1 MQDFNLNCENNLNL
15 IEEEDKFINNSKSS
29 KEQQNEQIKE
39 FELELFF
46 YNNIYGNDE
55 KNPNKAEQ
63 TKEYTEKETLTIDLP
78 ITKKIN
84 EEFNSV
90 EDEGDNDF
98 YFTIGDLV
106 DNLKKKGY
114 PLISTSELY
123 IFIDSIN
130 EYTHVTNKNNFITL
144 SMLENNKIK
153 LKIKNNLAN
162 SLLENSFLLMKK
174 FFKNILEE
182 KKLKSITS
190 RKRKLKNIIK
200 LVYKSR
206 KLFNGFVNEE
216 GIFVKYSLEK
226 AASIVGIPVKT
237 LQDYLRL
244 IRFAR
249 EAHFDFNKNKDKTIS
264 FLRKYLKRRGLIP
277 KSSKNWRK
285 KPKNFGSR

>member
-98 YFTIGDLV
+98 YFIIGDLV

-174 FFKNILEE
+174 FFKNILKE

-277 KSSKNWRK
+277 KSSKNR
-285 KPKNFGSR
+285 

>member
-55 KNPNKAEQ
+55 RNPNKTEQ
-63 TKEYTEKETLTIDLP
+63 TKEYTEKETLNIDLP

-174 FFKNILEE
+174 FFKNILKE

-206 KLFNGFVNEE
+206 KLFNGFINEE

-277 KSSKNWRK
+277 KSSKNR
-285 KPKNFGSR
+285 

>member
-55 KNPNKAEQ
+55 RNPNKTEQ

-174 FFKNILEE
+174 FFKNILKE
-182 KKLKSITS
+182 KKLKSISS

-277 KSSKNWRK
+277 KSSKNR
-285 KPKNFGSR
+285 

>member
-55 KNPNKAEQ
+55 KNPNKTEQ
-63 TKEYTEKETLTIDLP
+63 TKEYTEKETLIIDLP

-123 IFIDSIN
+123 IFIDTIN

-174 FFKNILEE
+174 FFKNILKE

-206 KLFNGFVNEE
+206 KLFNGFINEE

-277 KSSKNWRK
+277 KSSKNYRK
-285 KPKNFGSR
+285 KPKNFGS

>member
-15 IEEEDKFINNSKSS
+15 IEEEDKFINNSKIS

-174 FFKNILEE
+174 FFKNILKE

-277 KSSKNWRK
+277 KSSKNR
-285 KPKNFGSR
+285 

>member
-98 YFTIGDLV
+98 YFIIGDLV

-144 SMLENNKIK
+144 SMLENNRIK

-174 FFKNILEE
+174 FFKNILKE
-182 KKLKSITS
+182 KKLKSISS

-264 FLRKYLKRRGLIP
+264 FLRKYLKRLGLIP
-277 KSSKNWRK
+277 KSSKNR
-285 KPKNFGSR
+285 

>member
-55 KNPNKAEQ
+55 KNPNKTEQ

-130 EYTHVTNKNNFITL
+130 EYTHVTNKNNFIIL
-144 SMLENNKIK
+144 SMLENNRIK

-162 SLLENSFLLMKK
+162 SSLENSFLLMKK

-206 KLFNGFVNEE
+206 KLFNGFINEE
-216 GIFVKYSLEK
+216 GIFVKYGLEK
-226 AASIVGIPVKT
+226 AASIVGIPLKT

-277 KSSKNWRK
+277 KSSKNR
-285 KPKNFGSR
+285 

>member
-174 FFKNILEE
+174 FFKNILKE

-190 RKRKLKNIIK
+190 RKRKLKNVIK

-277 KSSKNWRK
+277 KSSKNR
-285 KPKNFGSR
+285 

>member
-55 KNPNKAEQ
+55 KNPNKTEQ
-63 TKEYTEKETLTIDLP
+63 NKEYTEKETLTIDLP

-174 FFKNILEE
+174 FFKNILKE
-182 KKLKSITS
+182 KKLKSISS

-206 KLFNGFVNEE
+206 KLFNGFINEE

-277 KSSKNWRK
+277 KSSKNR
-285 KPKNFGSR
+285 

>member
-182 KKLKSITS
+182 KKLKSKTS

-206 KLFNGFVNEE
+206 KLFNGFINEE

-277 KSSKNWRK
+277 KSSKNNRK
-285 KPKNFGSR
+285 KPKNFGS

>member
-46 YNNIYGNDE
+46 YNNIYENDE

-206 KLFNGFVNEE
+206 KLFNGFINEE

-277 KSSKNWRK
+277 KSSKNR
-285 KPKNFGSR
+285 

>member
-55 KNPNKAEQ
+55 KNPNKTEQ

-144 SMLENNKIK
+144 SMLEKNKIK

-174 FFKNILEE
+174 FFKNILKE
-182 KKLKSITS
+182 KKLKSISS

-206 KLFNGFVNEE
+206 KLFNGFINEE

-264 FLRKYLKRRGLIP
+264 FLRKYLKRLGLIP
-277 KSSKNWRK
+277 KSSKNFRK
-285 KPKNFGSR
+285 KSKKIGS

>member
-55 KNPNKAEQ
+55 KNPNKTEQ
-63 TKEYTEKETLTIDLP
+63 TKEFTEKETLTIDLP

-206 KLFNGFVNEE
+206 KLFNGFINEE
-216 GIFVKYSLEK
+216 GIFVKFSLEK

-264 FLRKYLKRRGLIP
+264 FLRKYLKRRGFIP
-277 KSSKNWRK
+277 KSSKNYRK
-285 KPKNFGSR
+285 KPKNFGS

>member
-130 EYTHVTNKNNFITL
+130 EYTHVTNKNNFIIL
-144 SMLENNKIK
+144 SMLENNRIK

-206 KLFNGFVNEE
+206 KLFNGFINEE
-216 GIFVKYSLEK
+216 GIFVKYGLEK

-277 KSSKNWRK
+277 KSSKNR
-285 KPKNFGSR
+285 

>member
-98 YFTIGDLV
+98 YFTIGELV

-123 IFIDSIN
+123 IFIDPIN

-144 SMLENNKIK
+144 SMLEKNKIK

-174 FFKNILEE
+174 FFKNILKE
-182 KKLKSITS
+182 KKLKSISS

-277 KSSKNWRK
+277 KSSKNR
-285 KPKNFGSR
+285 

>member
-15 IEEEDKFINNSKSS
+15 IEEEDKFINNSKLS

-63 TKEYTEKETLTIDLP
+63 TKEFTEKETLTIDLP

-174 FFKNILEE
+174 FFKNILKE

-206 KLFNGFVNEE
+206 KLFNGFINEE

-277 KSSKNWRK
+277 KSSKNYRK
-285 KPKNFGSR
+285 KPKNFGS

>member
-55 KNPNKAEQ
+55 RNPNKTEQ

-98 YFTIGDLV
+98 YFIIGDLV

-123 IFIDSIN
+123 IFIDTIN

-144 SMLENNKIK
+144 SMLENNRIK

-174 FFKNILEE
+174 FFKNILKE
-182 KKLKSITS
+182 KKLKSISS

-206 KLFNGFVNEE
+206 KLFNGFINEE
-216 GIFVKYSLEK
+216 GKFVKYSLEK

-277 KSSKNWRK
+277 KSSKNR
-285 KPKNFGSR
+285 

>member
-174 FFKNILEE
+174 FFKNILKE
-182 KKLKSITS
+182 KKLKSISS

-206 KLFNGFVNEE
+206 KLFNGFINEE

-277 KSSKNWRK
+277 KSSKNR
-285 KPKNFGSR
+285 

>member
-55 KNPNKAEQ
+55 KNPNKTEQ

-123 IFIDSIN
+123 IFIDTIN

-174 FFKNILEE
+174 FFKNILKE
-182 KKLKSITS
+182 KKLKSISS

-277 KSSKNWRK
+277 KSSKNR
-285 KPKNFGSR
+285 

>member
-130 EYTHVTNKNNFITL
+130 EYTHVTNNNNFITL

-174 FFKNILEE
+174 FFKNILKE

-277 KSSKNWRK
+277 KSSKNR
-285 KPKNFGSR
+285 

>member
-39 FELELFF
+39 FELELLF

-123 IFIDSIN
+123 IFINTIN

-174 FFKNILEE
+174 FFKNILKE

-277 KSSKNWRK
+277 KSSKNR
-285 KPKNFGSR
+285 

>member
-1 MQDFNLNCENNLNL
+1 MQDFNLNCENTLNL
-15 IEEEDKFINNSKSS
+15 IEEEDKFINNSKLS

-55 KNPNKAEQ
+55 KNPNKTEQ

-162 SLLENSFLLMKK
+162 SLLENSFLPMKK

-206 KLFNGFVNEE
+206 KLFNGFINEE

-277 KSSKNWRK
+277 KSSKNR
-285 KPKNFGSR
+285 

>member
-55 KNPNKAEQ
+55 KNPNKTEQ

-130 EYTHVTNKNNFITL
+130 EYTHLTNKNNFITL
-144 SMLENNKIK
+144 SMLENNRIK

-174 FFKNILEE
+174 FFKNILKE
-182 KKLKSITS
+182 KKLKSISS

-206 KLFNGFVNEE
+206 KLFNGFINEE

-277 KSSKNWRK
+277 KSSKNR
-285 KPKNFGSR
+285 

>member
-55 KNPNKAEQ
+55 RNPNKTEQ

-174 FFKNILEE
+174 FFKNILKE
-182 KKLKSITS
+182 KKLKSISS

-206 KLFNGFVNEE
+206 KLFNGFVNEG

-277 KSSKNWRK
+277 KSSKNR
-285 KPKNFGSR
+285 

>member
-55 KNPNKAEQ
+55 KNPNKTEQ

-206 KLFNGFVNEE
+206 KLFNGFINEE

-277 KSSKNWRK
+277 KSSKNNRK
-285 KPKNFGSR
+285 KPKNFGS

>member
-55 KNPNKAEQ
+55 KNPNKTEQ

-206 KLFNGFVNEE
+206 KLFNGFINEE

-249 EAHFDFNKNKDKTIS
+249 EAHFDFNKNKNKTIS

-277 KSSKNWRK
+277 KSSKNYRK
-285 KPKNFGSR
+285 KPKNFGS

>member
-206 KLFNGFVNEE
+206 KLFNGFINEE

-277 KSSKNWRK
+277 KSSKNR
-285 KPKNFGSR
+285 

>member
-15 IEEEDKFINNSKSS
+15 IEEEDKFINNSKIS

-55 KNPNKAEQ
+55 KNPNKTEQ

-174 FFKNILEE
+174 FFKNILKE

-190 RKRKLKNIIK
+190 RKRKLKNVIK

-206 KLFNGFVNEE
+206 KLFNGFINEE

-277 KSSKNWRK
+277 KSSKNR
-285 KPKNFGSR
+285 

>member
-174 FFKNILEE
+174 FFKNILKE
-182 KKLKSITS
+182 KKLKSISS
-190 RKRKLKNIIK
+190 RKRKLKNIII

-277 KSSKNWRK
+277 KSSKNYRK
-285 KPKNFGSR
+285 KPKNFGS

>member
-98 YFTIGDLV
+98 YFIIGDLV

-174 FFKNILEE
+174 FFKNILKE
-182 KKLKSITS
+182 KKLKSISS

-277 KSSKNWRK
+277 KSSKNR
-285 KPKNFGSR
+285 

>member
-15 IEEEDKFINNSKSS
+15 IEEEDKFINNSKLS

-46 YNNIYGNDE
+46 YNNICGGDE
-55 KNPNKAEQ
+55 KNPNKTEQ

-123 IFIDSIN
+123 IFIDTIN

-174 FFKNILEE
+174 FFKNILKE
-182 KKLKSITS
+182 KKLKSISS

-226 AASIVGIPVKT
+226 AASIVGIPLKT
-237 LQDYLRL
+237 LQDYIRL

-264 FLRKYLKRRGLIP
+264 FLRKYLKRSGLIP
-277 KSSKNWRK
+277 KSSKNR
-285 KPKNFGSR
+285 

>member
-15 IEEEDKFINNSKSS
+15 IEEEDKFINNSKIS

-98 YFTIGDLV
+98 YFIIGDLV

-277 KSSKNWRK
+277 KSSKNR
-285 KPKNFGSR
+285 

>member
-55 KNPNKAEQ
+55 RNPNKTEQ

-277 KSSKNWRK
+277 KSSKNCRK

>member
-15 IEEEDKFINNSKSS
+15 IEEEDKFINNSKLS

-98 YFTIGDLV
+98 YFIIGDLV

-123 IFIDSIN
+123 IFIDTIN
-130 EYTHVTNKNNFITL
+130 EYTHITNKNNFITL

-174 FFKNILEE
+174 FFKNILKE

-277 KSSKNWRK
+277 KSSKNYRK
-285 KPKNFGSR
+285 KPKNFGS

>member
-55 KNPNKAEQ
+55 RNPNKTEQ

-174 FFKNILEE
+174 FFKNILKE

-206 KLFNGFVNEE
+206 KLFNGFINEE

-277 KSSKNWRK
+277 KSSKNR
-285 KPKNFGSR
+285 

>member
-63 TKEYTEKETLTIDLP
+63 TKEFTEKETLTIDLP

-144 SMLENNKIK
+144 SMLENNRIK

-174 FFKNILEE
+174 FFKNILKE
-182 KKLKSITS
+182 KKLKSISS

-277 KSSKNWRK
+277 KSSKNR
-285 KPKNFGSR
+285 

>member
-182 KKLKSITS
+182 KKLKSISS

-206 KLFNGFVNEE
+206 KLFNGFINEE

-226 AASIVGIPVKT
+226 AASIVGIPLKT

-277 KSSKNWRK
+277 KSSKNR
-285 KPKNFGSR
+285 